1 MSNNYLPDCVSV
13 SFIPGNFF
21 DKSINEPF
29 IKKIMSHVLKQDDW
43 IPGDPNK
50 KEPDY
55 FCNGVPFE
63 FTIAS
68 DSKRKNNF
76 IQRYKSGSY
85 KTNDIETDVIDYIG
99 FRINEKSKKNYSV
112 PGVHLCVLCLL
123 ELTAWVSDE
132 YGSDFYEVTNEY
144 RKRFFKII
152 KRYYINN
159 RIFNNVFI
167 IFPDMSAKWWV
178 YDVLT
183 GNRDYYQL
191 SEQEIKNRELPFV
204 LIKSV

>member
-1 MSNNYLPDCVSV
+1 M
-13 SFIPGNFF
+13 F
-21 DKSINEPF
+21 
-29 IKKIMSHVLKQDDW
+29 
-43 IPGDPNK
+43 
-50 KEPDY
+50 
-55 FCNGVPFE
+55 
-63 FTIAS
+63 
-68 DSKRKNNF
+68 
-76 IQRYKSGSY
+76 
-85 KTNDIETDVIDYIG
+85 
-99 FRINEKSKKNYSV
+99 
-112 PGVHLCVLCLL
+112 
-123 ELTAWVSDE
+123 AWVSDE

-159 RIFNNVFI
+159 KIFNNVFI